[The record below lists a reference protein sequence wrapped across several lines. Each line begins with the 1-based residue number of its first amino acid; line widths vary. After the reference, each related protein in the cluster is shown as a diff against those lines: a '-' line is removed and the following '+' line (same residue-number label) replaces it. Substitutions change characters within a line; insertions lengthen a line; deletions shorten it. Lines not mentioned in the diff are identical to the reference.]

1 MKIAAFAAAICVTAA
16 SLAPL
21 PAFAAPHGWHSKK
34 VCKMVRHGHHSK
46 RVCKI
51 VRVRR

>member
-1 MKIAAFAAAICVTAA
+1 MKIAAFAAAVCVTAA

-21 PAFAAPHGWHSKK
+21 PALAAPHDWHSKK
-34 VCKMVRHGHHSK
+34 VCKMVRQGHHAK
-46 RVCKI
+46 RVCKM